1 MAEVDQVPQQFQP
14 GPRLIDGSQLNS
26 WLQLLSLGSA
36 DALVPSTTQTRAGGT
51 AIRYS
56 LTRVAA
62 ANASDAV
69 TLGGANNVVPAGAV
83 FVIANK
89 SGQTIQVFPPGA
101 NDKIDGGSVGAAVNL
116 STAFIGV
123 YVVTANIGGV
133 LTIASGRMAVSS

>member
-14 GPRLIDGSQLNS
+14 GFRLIDGSQLNS
-26 WLQLLSLGSA
+26 WLQLLALGSA

-51 AIRYS
+51 AIKYS

-69 TLGGANNVVPAGAV
+69 TLGGAGAVVPAGAV

-89 SGQTIQVFPPGA
+89 STQVIQVFPPGA

-116 STAFIGV
+116 TNAFIGV
-123 YVVTANIGGV
+123 YIVTANIGGV
-133 LTIASGRMAVSS
+133 LTISSGRMAVSS